1 MASFKR
7 YTGTLGDA
15 SWPSGF
21 TTIYTVP
28 SGQKSVIT
36 GLTVC
41 NTTEFELPVSIRL
54 TAGDSEFADRVML
67 APLDDMSNNT
77 FYYYPNQILYPAE
90 PIRGSINTNTTL
102 DFTRKKFG
110 LASARFD
117 GTANLS
123 FTDDVSF
130 GLPNDFTIEFWF
142 YTDALPATDPVYPLS
157 KTASALGTS
166 GTWSLGM
173 PSTGAIAF
181 IDNSGG
187 TEVSIG
193 VLGTVTAATW
203 HHIAISRSGA
213 TLRGFLDGALGF
225 TVTNSTNW
233 SNTEALLVG
242 TSAFGTSPNITG
254 NIQDLRITKDV
265 ARYTSAFTRPA
276 KAFSIQESPRSFLS
290 DVHVPSGKSIKV
302 LTAEKV
308 VLEGD
313 DAVQGTA
320 PLIDGAGSDTYD
332 VWLSVYEDV

>member
-157 KTASALGTS
+157 KTA
-166 GTWSLGM
+166 
-173 PSTGAIAF
+173 
-181 IDNSGG
+181 
-187 TEVSIG
+187 
-193 VLGTVTAATW
+193 
-203 HHIAISRSGA
+203 
-213 TLRGFLDGALGF
+213 
-225 TVTNSTNW
+225 
-233 SNTEALLVG
+233 
-242 TSAFGTSPNITG
+242 
-254 NIQDLRITKDV
+254 
-265 ARYTSAFTRPA
+265 
-276 KAFSIQESPRSFLS
+276 
-290 DVHVPSGKSIKV
+290 
-302 LTAEKV
+302 
-308 VLEGD
+308 
-313 DAVQGTA
+313 
-320 PLIDGAGSDTYD
+320 
-332 VWLSVYEDV
+332 EDMIP